1 MDPETTFRS
10 LSLEA
15 AAPVAA
21 AHGAPSVTAAR
32 PVRPSVLTPEVQDPW
47 LVAVVQATIALTAL
61 VLLSPIMLLVAILVR
76 ATSPGPVL
84 YRGTRLGQGMRP
96 FSIYKFRTLRVGSEG
111 EIGAR
116 LLQPRD
122 SFYTPIGRFLKRT
135 KLDEIPQLWNV
146 VRGDMNLVG
155 PRPVR
160 PVFLEEFLATIP
172 GYARRFAMKP
182 GLTGV
187 AQLRGGYF
195 TTPAAKLRYEMWYL
209 RERSVSLDVA
219 ILTLTGVKLLNRW
232 ITLGGLLFALF
243 IFVSFMPSGILDS
256 FYIYAFGVRMSV
268 AHVAVAA
275 VGAWLLVRRRHADD
289 RIVV

>member
-10 LSLEA
+10 LSMEA
-15 AAPVAA
+15 AAPAEI
-21 AHGAPSVTAAR
+21 AHGAPSIPTTRGAR
-32 PVRPSVLTPEVQDPW
+32 PTVVAPEVQDPW
-47 LVAVVQATIALTAL
+47 LLGFVQSALALATLVV
-61 VLLSPIMLLVAILVR
+61 LSPVMLIVAILVR
-76 ATSPGPVL
+76 ATSPGPIF
-84 YRGTRLGQGMRP
+84 YRGARLGQGMRP
-96 FSIYKFRTLRVGSEG
+96 FSIFKFRTLRVGSEG

-160 PVFLEEFLATIP
+160 PVFLDEFLATIP
-172 GYARRFAMKP
+172 GYVRRFAMKP

-195 TTPAAKLRYEMWYL
+195 TTPAAKLRYELWYL
-209 RERSVSLDVA
+209 RERSVSLDLA

-243 IFVSFMPSGILDS
+243 IFVSFMPSGVLDS

-275 VGAWLLVRRRHADD
+275 VGAWLLVRRRHSD
-289 RIVV
+289 

>member
-10 LSLEA
+10 LTTMEA
-15 AAPVAA
+15 APAAAAAGGAPVAA
-21 AHGAPSVTAAR
+21 TR
-32 PVRPSVLTPEVQDPW
+32 PAVRPSVLTPEVQDPW
-47 LVAVVQATIALTAL
+47 LLGFVQAALALTAL
-61 VLLSPIMLLVAILVR
+61 VLLSPVMLVVAILVR
-76 ATSPGPVL
+76 ASSPGPIL
-84 YRGTRLGQGMRP
+84 YRGSRLGQGMRP
-96 FSIYKFRTLRVGSEG
+96 FSIFKFRTLRVGSEG

-122 SFYTPIGRFLKRT
+122 SFYTPVGRFLKRT

-195 TTPAAKLRYEMWYL
+195 TTPAAKLRYETWYL
-209 RERSVSLDVA
+209 RERSVSLDLA
-219 ILTLTGVKLLNRW
+219 ILTLTVVKTS
-232 ITLGGLLFALF
+232 IGT
-243 IFVSFMPSGILDS
+243 SS
-256 FYIYAFGVRMSV
+256 GVR
-268 AHVAVAA
+268 
-275 VGAWLLVRRRHADD
+275 
-289 RIVV
+289 